1 MDETSVRK
9 RMQQV
14 VDLVTTDIGG
24 IRTGRAAPSLI
35 EDLQVAV
42 YGGQQKMKI
51 NELST
56 ITAPDTQTLVI
67 EPWDK
72 SVIGEI
78 KQGIMTANIG
88 LNPSIDG
95 ELIRISLPP
104 LTTEDRAKY
113 VKLLSTKIENGRV
126 MIRQIRGDTMRDI
139 KKGFE
144 DKEITEDEK
153 FQQEKMLQ
161 ESTDEFIEKIEKL
174 GENKKQELLVL

>member
-67 EPWDK
+67 DPWDK

>member
-153 FQQEKMLQ
+153 FQQEKRLQ